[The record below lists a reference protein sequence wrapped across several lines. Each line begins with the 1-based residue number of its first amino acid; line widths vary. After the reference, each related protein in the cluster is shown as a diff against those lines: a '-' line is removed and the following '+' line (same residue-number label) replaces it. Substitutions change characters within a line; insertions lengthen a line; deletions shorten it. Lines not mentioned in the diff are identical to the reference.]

1 MNKPEITV
9 VIPVFNREKTI
20 GRAINSILEQTLEN
34 WELIIVDDCSTDH
47 TIQYIHKHYALEPR
61 LRVLALEQNGGA
73 NRARNH
79 GVRAANSSFVTFF
92 DSDDELHPSTL
103 KNHLAKFSNN
113 PKLGLSYV
121 FASCIKNGKVVATF
135 DQKVNNDAERI
146 LYRGYHGIG
155 SATSG
160 LCVRKEV
167 FEQIGGFDESMAS
180 HQDLDFLVR
189 VASVSTIDYI
199 ENSNTLMYWDAH
211 NRISDNSQAVINGA
225 EQFFIKHQQRLKDLG
240 IYHHVARKL
249 TRKYALY
256 GKDMSKAYRM
266 LFNAIAYR
274 PLYLY
279 AYLYALKIPLL
290 YRRNK
295 LG

>member
-9 VIPVFNREKTI
+9 VIPALNREKTI
-20 GRAINSILEQTLEN
+20 GRAIDSVLKQTIEN
-34 WELIIVDDCSTDH
+34 WELIIADDCSTDNTVQFIH
-47 TIQYIHKHYALEPR
+47 THYVSEPR
-61 LRVLALEQNGGA
+61 VKVLALKQNGGA

-79 GVRAANSSFVTFF
+79 GARSANTSLITFF

-103 KNHLAKFSNN
+103 ENHIEKFSKN
-113 PKLGLSYV
+113 PGLGLSYV
-121 FASCIKNGKVVATF
+121 FASCIKKGKVVATF
-135 DQKVNNDAERI
+135 EQKVNTDAERI

-167 FEQIGGFDESMAS
+167 FETVGGFDEKMAS

-189 VASVSTIDYI
+189 VAALFPIDYI
-199 ENSNTLMYWDAH
+199 ENSNTLMYWDAQ

-225 EQFFIKHQQRLKDLG
+225 EQFFEKHQQRLKELG

-256 GKDMSKAYRM
+256 GKNMRKAYR
-266 LFNAIAYR
+266 LLLKAIAYR

-279 AYLYALKIPLL
+279 AYVYALKIPLL
-290 YRRNK
+290 YRRK
-295 LG
+295 FD